1 MKEINIEGS
10 KLHILPIIHGLVGEE
25 KKVEKAFEKF
35 KPDCIAIGVSPEDI
49 EILRNIKK
57 IKADEIE
64 MSLQHQYYLM
74 HLSKYG
80 KISLPPPDLKTAHE
94 IADKH
99 KIPLKAIDIDDSE
112 YADLLVENVSIFSLI
127 RYSRKIKK
135 LGRKQFKAKD
145 AEEFVYEWEKEIS
158 SIKSFKKI
166 EEIREERM
174 VENIVRLCKEYKKIL
189 TIVPME
195 KYKNILLKLERYK
208 K

>member
-1 MKEINIEGS
+1 MKKIVIEKN
-10 KLHILPIIHGLVGEE
+10 KLHLLPVIHGLAGEDA
-25 KKVEKAFEKF
+25 KVRDAFEKV
-35 KPDCIAIGVSPEDI
+35 KPDCIAIGVAPEDI
-49 EILRNIKK
+49 EIMSK
-57 IKADEIE
+57 IEGNEEFEI
-64 MSLQHQYYLM
+64 SLQHQYYLM

-99 KIPLKAIDIDDSE
+99 KIPLKAIDIDDNE

-174 VENIVRLCKEYKKIL
+174 VENIIRLCKEYKKIL